1 MLLVIDDEFSL
12 TVVVAAS
19 SNVPGITHSR
29 FSSSTGPLLRA
40 LGIAY
45 Q

>member
-19 SNVPGITHSR
+19 SNVPGITHAR
-29 FSSSTGPLLRA
+29 FFFNFGPLLRA